1 MNYTRLALAA
11 AAAFVVQSIYGF
23 VVYGMLLMNQ
33 FGEYPGVY
41 RPGTDTSHLP
51 VLFAG
56 ILVGA
61 LAAAYIYA
69 VGYEGGSGLSEGLRF
84 GVAMSVFVTG
94 YVSLI
99 NWAVLNIGR
108 SIALTTAA
116 AAFVEFVLVG
126 LAIGLVYKP
135 AVPGSSKRAAR
146 V

>member
-11 AAAFVVQSIYGF
+11 AAAFVVQSVYGF
-23 VVYGMLLMNQ
+23 VVYGMLLVSQ
-33 FGEYPGVY
+33 FAQYPGVY
-41 RPGTDTSHLP
+41 RAATDTSHLP

-56 ILVGA
+56 LLLGA

-69 VGYEGGSGLSEGLRF
+69 KGYEGSNGLAEGLRF

-108 SIALTTAA
+108 SITLSMTV

-126 LAIGLVYKP
+126 LVIGLVYKP
-135 AVPGSSKRAAR
+135 APEWSKRAAG

>member
-1 MNYTRLALAA
+1 MNYARLALAA

-23 VVYGMLLMNQ
+23 VVYGMLMMNQ
-33 FGEYPGVY
+33 FAQYPGVY

-69 VGYEGGSGLSEGLRF
+69 KGYEGSSGVAEGLRF

-108 SIALTTAA
+108 SIALTMAA

-126 LAIGLVYKP
+126 LVIGLVYKP
-135 AVPGSSKRAAR
+135 ALSSGHRDR
-146 V
+146 